1 MESDCKSQFM
11 SGCFRVNELVIGG
24 SRVKVQAGAHLP
36 LFTGN
41 SEAMLHL
48 ISVSA
53 SCLTCV
59 EELSSG
65 THRQRLGRSPA
76 PPPVG
81 SQMTVFRLD
90 CRANE
95 VEQLHVPSNAHSS
108 LPPHPPK
115 SLDQAHLQSHNAFPN
130 YSIVSWIFETVL
142 QISFYKWF
150 NELPLLQG
158 SQIGTLWDLLYWR
171 SRLIFR
177 RPPGLNY
184 FF

>member
-1 MESDCKSQFM
+1 MNCISPWLRHSFNLPRSTNYFFPSFHHIFMESDCKSQFM

-108 LPPHPPK
+108 LPPTPP
-115 SLDQAHLQSHNAFPN
+115 N
-130 YSIVSWIFETVL
+130 
-142 QISFYKWF
+142 
-150 NELPLLQG
+150 
-158 SQIGTLWDLLYWR
+158 R
-171 SRLIFR
+171 
-177 RPPGLNY
+177 
-184 FF
+184 